1 METLTDLLLKSKH
14 RNRLITPETVN
25 RLAGGTSA
33 RQWGLVN
40 RALKSG
46 DLIRLKRGLYVLSP
60 VLTRD
65 EISRLSIAN
74 RMVPES
80 YITQETAL
88 AYYGWLS
95 EEPVLVQSC
104 IGSGRSRVLQNYFGE
119 FIYERIPVSP
129 EDFLKGVERISLS
142 GTHILIASRER
153 ALGDTV
159 YRRGLEWEG
168 IIGLCEQLRTDVSYI
183 YGLDLRIL
191 RELSGVY
198 RSARTKTV
206 LSSLANAL
214 GGSR

>member
-14 RNRLITPETVN
+14 RDRLITPETVS
-25 RLAGGTSA
+25 RLAGGTLA

-46 DLIRLKRGLYVLSP
+46 ELIKLKRGLYVLSP

-119 FIYERIPVSP
+119 FIYERIPVSTD
-129 EDFLKGVERISLS
+129 DFLKGVERISLS
-142 GTHILIASRER
+142 GTHVLIASRER
-153 ALGDTV
+153 ALGDIA

-168 IIGLCEQLRTDVSYI
+168 IVGLCEQLRTDVSNI
-183 YGLDLRIL
+183 YGLDLKAL
-191 RELSGVY
+191 RELSGIY
-198 RSARTKTV
+198 RSRKTNAF
-206 LSSLANAL
+206 LSNLVHAL